1 VANNAEGRVVEVV
14 IKIRRIDVA
23 AVVSIIAHLLIFS
36 IPIRHLPVET
46 LGGAAELPMTVQ
58 LVERE
63 PAAAVPAEAPASV
76 PTPVPPPIA
85 TGPSMMTRPVPHAA
99 PRAPEPVV
107 RPTPPR
113 PPEPTPPPPKE
124 PPFDM
129 MAAINARREARRAA
143 EAAAAR
149 GPGEPT
155 PDEIA
160 QANIAR
166 NLKGPGSGV
175 GGVFQ
180 ILSKGTRTAEFAF
193 NGWRPDTEKR
203 WREVIEV
210 DAGLGGDVE
219 RAIVKRMIEL
229 IRTHYQGDFR
239 WESHRLGRTVPLS
252 ARLEDNDGLEDFLMR
267 EFFETPTLGP
277 GSRQGR

>member
-1 VANNAEGRVVEVV
+1 M
-14 IKIRRIDVA
+14 
-23 AVVSIIAHLLIFS
+23 L
-36 IPIRHLPVET
+36 
-46 LGGAAELPMTVQ
+46 
-58 LVERE
+58 
-63 PAAAVPAEAPASV
+63 
-76 PTPVPPPIA
+76 
-85 TGPSMMTRPVPHAA
+85 
-99 PRAPEPVV
+99 
-107 RPTPPR
+107 
-113 PPEPTPPPPKE
+113 
-124 PPFDM
+124 
-129 MAAINARREARRAA
+129 AAINARREARRAA
-143 EAAAAR
+143 EAAEAAAAR
-149 GPGEPT
+149 GPGELT
-155 PDEIA
+155 SDEIA

-193 NGWRPDTEKR
+193 NGWRPDTDKR

-210 DAGLGGDVE
+210 DAGQGGDVE

-252 ARLEDNDGLEDFLMR
+252 ARLEDNDGLEDFMMR
-267 EFFETPTLGP
+267 EFFDTPTLGP